1 MYKASILVPIIHTF
15 KFKSKFMKTML
26 TRIILLLKPSL
37 GFDGEEFISQKR
49 NKRLE
54 ECAYY

>member
-1 MYKASILVPIIHTF
+1 
-15 KFKSKFMKTML
+15 MKTML
-26 TRIILLLKPSL
+26 TRIIILLKPSL

-49 NKRLE
+49 NRRLE